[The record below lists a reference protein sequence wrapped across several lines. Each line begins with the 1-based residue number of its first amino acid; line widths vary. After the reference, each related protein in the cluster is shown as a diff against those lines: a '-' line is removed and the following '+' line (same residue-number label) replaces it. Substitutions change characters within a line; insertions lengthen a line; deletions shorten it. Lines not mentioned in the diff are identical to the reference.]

1 MNPYTLAFHDNL
13 GMRLRG
19 AYLSVHRRTDAH
31 FAQFGVTSD
40 QFVVLSLLAEED
52 GITQQELAVRSYS
65 DANTI
70 TAMLRLLEKRG
81 LLHRHPHATD
91 RRARSVELTAEGR
104 RLTEELQKSLDAF
117 HADLY
122 RTLPAGQEACVKEWL
137 GRVVEVMGRRV
148 PPQG

>member
-19 AYLSVHRRTDAH
+19 AYLSVHRRTDSH
-31 FAQFGVTSD
+31 FAQFGITSD
-40 QFVVLSLLAEED
+40 QFVILSLLAEED

-70 TAMLRLLEKRG
+70 TAMLRLLERRG

-91 RRARSVELTAEGR
+91 RRARSVQLTAEGR
-104 RLTEELQKSLDAF
+104 CLAERLQQSLDDF

-122 RTLPAGQEACVKEWL
+122 RTLPAGQEDSIKEWL
-137 GRVVEVMGRRV
+137 GQVVEMMGRR
-148 PPQG
+148 